1 MIKRLINTYKG
12 TIVNKFLPDILE
24 NGQYLE
30 EENIDI
36 IGLEIQLP
44 NKKIKIIKDRDSKY
58 SDLFVNDKVIVNEYA
73 CQYDYQGYLNELRA
87 IIDNSYST
95 YPESKRKVLYDKFYM
110 TKEDYEKTPKSII
123 IYEIDFDNLKEN

>member
-58 SDLFVNDKVIVNEYA
+58 SDLFGTYNGKTQYHVDFTIEGNDGIYPIFASKHPNSDSINFTYNEA
-73 CQYDYQGYLNELRA
+73 INPDLADELA
-87 IIDNSYST
+87 NPST
-95 YPESKRKVLYDKFYM
+95 DE
-110 TKEDYEKTPKSII
+110 
-123 IYEIDFDNLKEN
+123 